1 MAAAKRGDQIYLYNY
16 KVIKLGHF
24 FINSHRISD
33 RMLVF
38 DDEMKK

>member
-1 MAAAKRGDQIYLYNY
+1 MVGFKKMRYLYLHKY

-33 RMLVF
+33 GMQVF